1 MNRPWQMALRNV
13 GRNRRRSLLTGLTV
27 LFGVMVVVNTRGLMW
42 GLQSMMIEDTVEAR
56 LGALQ
61 VHRRGYVDAADAA
74 PLGLSLPDDAAFRAR
89 ILAVPNVAGAAGR
102 LVFSGLAT
110 NGRAQTLFV
119 GRGLDLAHEQEAC
132 PKMNT
137 SVAEG
142 GATLAVGDGTAALLG
157 SGLAEAFGAEA
168 GGTVTVQATSPGG
181 RVNSLDLTV
190 KGLTTTA
197 FPFENQRVVTLP
209 LATAQSLV
217 GLDGKVTEY
226 AVRVHEL
233 ARLDET
239 AAALRAAL
247 GPEYEVHTWREL
259 QPFLR
264 DIMNV
269 QNSILGGISL
279 LLFVVVLTGIV
290 NTLSMSVFERT
301 REIGTLLAVGMRRRA
316 VLRLFLLEG
325 AVLGV
330 VGGLLGAGM
339 GRLVVAAVASLG
351 IRFQVSGLNAV
362 SILRPTVTPTFVL
375 STVAVATAGALLASL
390 WPAWRASR
398 LDPVE
403 ALRS

>member
-1 MNRPWQMALRNV
+1 MNRPVQMALRNV
-13 GRNRRRSLLTGLTV
+13 GRNRRRSLLTALTV

-61 VHRRGYVDAADAA
+61 VHRAGYVDSADAA
-74 PLGLSLPDDAAFRAR
+74 PLELALPDDVGFRAR
-89 ILAVPNVAGAAGR
+89 ILAVPNVAGASGR
-102 LVFSGLAT
+102 LLFSGLAT

-119 GRGLDLAHEQEAC
+119 GRGLDLAHESEAC
-132 PKMNT
+132 PRMNT

-142 GATLAVGDGTAALLG
+142 GALLGPGDGAAALLG
-157 SGLAEAFGAEA
+157 SGLAEAFGAKA

-226 AVRVHEL
+226 AVRVHDL
-233 ARLDET
+233 ARLDDT

-247 GPEYEVHTWREL
+247 GPSYEVHTWREL

-316 VLRLFLLEG
+316 VLQLFLLEG

-330 VGGLLGAGM
+330 GGGLLGAGL
-339 GRLVVAAVASLG
+339 GRLVVAVVASLG
-351 IRFQVSGLNAV
+351 IRFHISGLNAV
-362 SILRPTVTPTFVL
+362 SVLRPTVTSTFVL
-375 STVAVATAGALLASL
+375 SAVAVATGGALLASL